1 MVAEPIY
8 KSVPNNDSRRMQ
20 SLPWT
25 ADIRERE
32 RCITLEAANHK
43 AICSFWGADTRY
55 SENYEWCTSK
65 QMEAHAS
72 YAEHVLNNFPLIQ
85 SEIER
90 IYAMEDMPEE
100 AIKAIEALMEK
111 IYLNMMEMPPYAK

>member
-1 MVAEPIY
+1 MTDPSY
-8 KSVPNNDSRRMQ
+8 KSVPNIDSRRMQ
-20 SLPWT
+20 PLPWK
-25 ADIRERE
+25 IEPVE
-32 RCITLEAANHK
+32 EFKCITLQSSSRRN
-43 AICSFWGADTRY
+43 ICSFWGADTRY

-90 IYAMEDMPEE
+90 IYAMEDMPED
-100 AIKAIEALMEK
+100 AVKAIEALMEK